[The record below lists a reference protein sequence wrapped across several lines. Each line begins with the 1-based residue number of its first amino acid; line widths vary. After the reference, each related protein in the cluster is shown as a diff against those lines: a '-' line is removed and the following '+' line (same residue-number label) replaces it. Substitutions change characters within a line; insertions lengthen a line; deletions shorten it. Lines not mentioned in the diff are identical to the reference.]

1 MPAMAERAR
10 RCYERTMTSFLSS
23 IVLPIAVG
31 AVALV
36 LLLGLINM
44 MRGGSPNRSQKLMR
58 LRVLLQF
65 VAIVIT
71 MLTVWAM
78 GR

>member
-1 MPAMAERAR
+1 MARWYVAEMAL
-10 RCYERTMTSFLSS
+10 FLSKF
-23 IVLPIAVG
+23 VLPIAVA

-36 LLLGLINM
+36 LLLGLINL
-44 MRGGSPNRSQKLMR
+44 MRGGSANLSQKLMR
-58 LRVLLQF
+58 WRVALQF
-65 VAIVIT
+65 LAIVIT